1 MNPDFQTAK
10 ISIHAPC
17 GREVVIVSL
26 NGKERMFDVIS
37 AIAPESNDPNP
48 NPRRT
53 RKTAQVLI
61 KHRCRASE
69 EA

>member
-1 MNPDFQTAK
+1 MNLDFQTAK

-17 GREVVIVSL
+17 GREVVIASL
-26 NGKERMFDVIS
+26 NGKERVFDVNY
-37 AIAPESNDPNP
+37 AIIPENNDPNP

-61 KHRCRASE
+61 KHRCHASE
-69 EA
+69 GA